1 MKEATK
7 KRIMK
12 TKWKSLEKRGLTRPK
27 TSEENRQ
34 RIRAAHG
41 Q

>member
-7 KRIMK
+7 KRIMD
-12 TKWKSLEKRGLTRPK
+12 TKWRSLEKRGFTRPK
-27 TSEENRQ
+27 TSEENKQ